1 MTDELETNTT
11 GQEAPGTEE
20 SNTPEDAPDPVRR
33 WTLIIAAVIAALLV
47 WYLMAD
53 RLTPFTSQ
61 ARVQTFV
68 IPIAAVVAGL
78 VTSVDVSNND
88 FVEAGAHLLK
98 VDPRD
103 YELAVIRAEADER
116 QARQDVGGQIAAVDA
131 AAAQVSAS
139 QANAKRAEL
148 DFTRMQRI
156 FEEDA
161 GAISIRQL
169 ESAESTYE
177 QAKSGVVNSIAN
189 LDKANQQL
197 GERDEDN
204 ARLLAAQSALRQARV
219 NLERTTVFA
228 PDRGLITDLAVDV
241 GNFAAVGQPLMT
253 FIAIHDLWISADFTE
268 NNLGNIKPGDPV
280 EVVLDV
286 QPGKVHSGR
295 IRSIGWGISAGSQT
309 LGALPTVENDRN
321 WLRDAQR
328 FPVIVDLDE
337 ELKNNPGV
345 SRVGSQAD
353 VIVYTGDGFLL
364 NAIGKVYIRLVSLFS
379 YAY

>member
-11 GQEAPGTEE
+11 GQEASGTEE
-20 SNTPEDAPDPVRR
+20 SKTPEDAPDPVRR

-53 RLTPFTSQ
+53 RLTPSTSQ

-241 GNFAAVGQPLMT
+241 GNFAAAGQPLMT

-364 NAIGKVYIRLVSLFS
+364 NAIGKVYIRLISLFS

>member
-11 GQEAPGTEE
+11 AQEAPGTEE
-20 SNTPEDAPDPVRR
+20 AKTPEDAPDPVRR
-33 WTLIIAAVIAALLV
+33 WTLIIAAVIVALLV

-78 VTSVDVSNND
+78 VTSVDVGNND
-88 FVEAGAHLLK
+88 FVEQGAQLLT

-103 YELAVIRAEADER
+103 YELAVIKAEADER
-116 QARQDVGGQIAAVDA
+116 QARQDVGGQVAAVDA
-131 AAAQVSAS
+131 AAAQVAAS
-139 QANAKRAEL
+139 RANAKRAEL
-148 DFTRMQRI
+148 DFKRMQRI
-156 FEEDA
+156 FEEDP
-161 GAISIRQL
+161 GAISIRRL

-177 QAKSGVVNSIAN
+177 QSKSGVANALAN
-189 LDKANQQL
+189 LDKATRQL
-197 GERDEDN
+197 GERGEQN

-219 NLERTTVFA
+219 NLERTIVLA

-241 GNFAAVGQPLMT
+241 GNFAATGQPLMT

-280 EVVLDV
+280 EVVFDV
-286 QPGKVHSGR
+286 QPGKVYSGT
-295 IRSIGWGISAGSQT
+295 IRSIGWGISAGNQT
-309 LGALPTVENDRN
+309 LGALPTVDNDRN

-337 ELKNNPGV
+337 ELKNHPVG

>member
-53 RLTPFTSQ
+53 RLTPSTSQ

-156 FEEDA
+156 FEEDK

-241 GNFAAVGQPLMT
+241 GNFAAAGQPLMT

-353 VIVYTGDGFLL
+353 VIVYTSDGFLL
-364 NAIGKVYIRLVSLFS
+364 NSIGKIYIRLVSLFS